1 MTDSSR
7 FKGVSVKDPVSGES
21 SIRRNSRTRLF
32 ITICCTQD
40 SRPLQRSGR
49 DPTRTISTIENKKR
63 QIRQFFESVFPK
75 PRRSMDILLCMLPT
89 KRRIPPGKLI
99 LHDRA
104 IGKHPTEG
112 NVTIIAKCGY
122 NCNTKRAII
131 YGPMEYGGANF
142 RRLYD
147 QQGIAQVQLFLRHWR
162 TSTTA
167 GKLLRCVVEWAQY
180 CVGTSNPLMEHVQE
194 DLPHLESRWLSSLRE
209 YLAFINAG
217 LQLDNTGVAP
227 LERRHDEFIM
237 DRILSSK
244 KFNRSEIKRLNYCRL
259 FLGALTISD
268 LATTG
273 GNQLDHAKLIGQ
285 GSLFSTRPK
294 WMKVHQ
300 ELPSAATWQLWKRA
314 NDLWSN
320 PDGTLIQPLGSWLL
334 SNEKSRISH
343 VAYTQGSTLYV
354 RKIDGEY
361 IKCRKLHHAQELYIE
376 RNISMKMEEI
386 PRSASPVEIR
396 ETGREHQWRITYR
409 SQRQNPRPP
418 PAAATFEDYVQQLD
432 PWEIDLLR
440 HTELLVD
447 PYTVCLE
454 LQQGFEAGSD
464 GSEKFGTDGSF
475 GWIISTS
482 QGERAATGMGPSRG
496 QVMDS
501 YRAECSGML
510 SILRFLIRL
519 SEYTNMVA
527 EWQGIIGTDSQS
539 MLDTILGRD
548 QARPAASERTPLP
561 TQQVP
566 LDPLIPEFY
575 SSKYDMLSDN
585 CHS

>member
-1 MTDSSR
+1 
-7 FKGVSVKDPVSGES
+7 
-21 SIRRNSRTRLF
+21 
-32 ITICCTQD
+32 
-40 SRPLQRSGR
+40 
-49 DPTRTISTIENKKR
+49 
-63 QIRQFFESVFPK
+63 
-75 PRRSMDILLCMLPT
+75 
-89 KRRIPPGKLI
+89 
-99 LHDRA
+99 
-104 IGKHPTEG
+104 
-112 NVTIIAKCGY
+112 
-122 NCNTKRAII
+122 
-131 YGPMEYGGANF
+131 
-142 RRLYD
+142 
-147 QQGIAQVQLFLRHWR
+147 
-162 TSTTA
+162 
-167 GKLLRCVVEWAQY
+167 
-180 CVGTSNPLMEHVQE
+180 
-194 DLPHLESRWLSSLRE
+194 
-209 YLAFINAG
+209 
-217 LQLDNTGVAP
+217 
-227 LERRHDEFIM
+227 
-237 DRILSSK
+237 
-244 KFNRSEIKRLNYCRL
+244 
-259 FLGALTISD
+259 
-268 LATTG
+268 
-273 GNQLDHAKLIGQ
+273 
-285 GSLFSTRPK
+285 
-294 WMKVHQ
+294 MKVHQ
-300 ELPSAATWQLWKRA
+300 EIPSAATWKLWKRA
-314 NDLWSN
+314 NELWSN
-320 PDGTLIQPLGSWLL
+320 PDGTLIQPLGQWLL
-334 SNEKSRISH
+334 SNEKSRLSH
-343 VAYTQGSTLYV
+343 FAYAQGSTLYV

-361 IKCRKLHHAQELYIE
+361 IKSRKLNHAQDLYIE
-376 RNISMKMEEI
+376 RNVCLRMEEI
-386 PRSASPVEIR
+386 PRTASPVEIR

-418 PAAATFEDYVQQLD
+418 PAAATFEDYVQQLH

-539 MLDTILGRD
+539 MLDTILG
-548 QARPAASERTPLP
+548 QNKAGPAASEPTPLP

-575 SSKYDMLSDN
+575 SSKYDMLSEN